1 MKRTHS
7 VSPHRIPSRLTA
19 IAAGCAIAFAMPT
32 LAQAATV
39 DFMLQDPTDYL
50 SAVTNLSADA
60 PAALANAQIR
70 LNATTSTVENGSF
83 VNTVT
88 GTSSGPITVSGNAA
102 AATATLNSATNSL
115 SGPGALNFSSA
126 TDKAEV
132 TLKLPKTALAGS
144 QDTISSTVD
153 ASLVVASQQI
163 ARNASSTAQVSST
176 TVLGKVTGSMGNAL
190 TVDAN
195 SLSAQLTVN
204 TATNVFNQQGGSG
217 QFTGSIAVTNQQA
230 NTAALTGANN
240 DEITE
245 EMKAR
250 VSGATIKAEV
260 TGTNSSSI
268 TVSGNQQIASVQ
280 GNVAGALGTNGRILA
295 GNALIISGANSVTG
309 NVEDTATNG
318 GGGDDISESRTLVG
332 GLVLGSM
339 QRSEGTKFTASIAN
353 SGVTAQALKSTAGN
367 TITVRDNLQQASA
380 SGNLAGSLISVE
392 ANRIESGVAA
402 LNRQQLQDSI
412 VESSIGTSST
422 IAKTDTASETNL
434 GAITV
439 TGNRALASSSGNAG
453 SLNTALTATSIE
465 TKIDSRSSQYVEGFG
480 TLSSKVEDQSI
491 KAQAYRSDSTALTVS
506 GNELAASTSGNA
518 VSTSVSLS
526 GSSVLANTKEQIYQG
541 LDNYSVTSSVSSAS
555 IEIASQSVGSALT
568 VSNNQLNARTV
579 GNSADATTRITGTQ
593 LGSAANNLQVD
604 LYGSQRVAGPD
615 DMKSVVGS
623 ADIRVDADGKANG
636 STITVSGNTMLA
648 STTANTAQRA
658 LQLDGTSI
666 TAYTIAQNLD
676 QYSEI
681 PIKATVEDA
690 RIGIQGLKSTAASS
704 TVVSDNTILALA
716 TANRS
721 SNATAINA
729 TDLSG
734 DVDGEIKVRSNQE
747 MRNSM
752 SATTTAAQSIS
763 IDNNALVNG
772 RVTLSN
778 NVTAAQ
784 ATANTTTNQMIL
796 NATSLSLGSAKV
808 ENRQRRAGTVDA
820 TANGNTEA
828 FVIQSVTDAAGKLT
842 GGSLTVSNNQF
853 AAIASG
859 STATNA
865 LQANAVSASGYMI
878 IDNEQN
884 SESTSIQASAK
895 PRMIGIDAITGDG
908 TSATGVSIVVS
919 GNSATA
925 SASANTASNQ
935 INLVAPSAL
944 NVVSWVTSIQRS
956 EGSVSATLGD
966 TAASPAKTLVGL
978 APLNTPRN
986 ADDSPI
992 TVSYGNVTVSDNRLI
1007 AQASANTVGNA
1018 LNLASAGSVGSS
1030 SDWKSFS
1037 VNSNQNSQG
1046 EVQTYVKT
1054 AYVGVDAASVQAA
1067 PLTVSGNT
1075 VAAVSAANTASNA
1088 LTASGLPGSPV
1099 FAQLSLNNTQT
1110 ATNTVSSSVSG
1121 VTIGNTVGAGTPSG
1135 AMTVAGNTMLAQSS
1149 GNTAVNRITGR

>member
-1 MKRTHS
+1 MKRTS
-7 VSPHRIPSRLTA
+7 SKAPHRIPSRLTA
-19 IAAGCAIAFAMPT
+19 IATGCALAFAMPT

-39 DFMLQDPTDYL
+39 DFLLQDPTDYL

-115 SGPGALNFSSA
+115 SGPGAVNFTSE
-126 TDKAEV
+126 TTKAEV

-144 QDTISSTVD
+144 ADTISSTID

-163 ARNASSTAQVSST
+163 ARNASSAAQVSST
-176 TVLGKVTGSMGNAL
+176 TVLSKVTGDMGNAL
-190 TVDAN
+190 TVNAN

-217 QFTGSIAVTNQQA
+217 QFTGSVAVTNQQA
-230 NTAALTGANN
+230 NTAALGGTDSN
-240 DEITE
+240 EITQ

-250 VSGATIKAEV
+250 VSDATIKGEV

-309 NVEDTATNG
+309 NLADTSTNG

-339 QRSEGTKFTASIAN
+339 QRSEGTNFTASIAN
-353 SGVTAQALKSTAGN
+353 SGVTAQALTSTAGN

-412 VESSIGTSST
+412 VESNITTSST
-422 IAKTDTASETNL
+422 IAKTTGEEINL

-453 SLNTALTATSIE
+453 SLNTALTATSIQ
-465 TKIDSRSSQYVEGFG
+465 TKIDSGSSQYIEGFG
-480 TLSSKVEDQSI
+480 TLSSTVQNQSI
-491 KAQAYRSDSTALTVS
+491 KAQPFRSESTALTVS

-526 GSSVLANTKEQIYQG
+526 GSSVLASTKEQIDQG

-555 IEIASQSVGSALT
+555 IEIASRSVASALT
-568 VSNNQLNARTV
+568 VSNNQINARTV
-579 GNSADATTRITGTQ
+579 GNAADATTRIAGTQ
-593 LGSAANNLQVD
+593 LGSPANNLRVD
-604 LYGSQRVAGPD
+604 LYGSQRVAGSD
-615 DMKSVVGS
+615 DMKSVVES

-666 TAYTIAQNLD
+666 TASNIRQD
-676 QYSEI
+676 VFQDSDI
-681 PIKATVEDA
+681 PVKATVDNA
-690 RIGIQGLKSTAASS
+690 RISVQGLKSTAASS

-716 TANRS
+716 TANRG
-721 SNATAINA
+721 SNATTINA

-734 DVDGEIKVRSNQE
+734 DVEGEIKVRSEQE
-747 MRNSM
+747 MRTSM
-752 SATTTAAQSIS
+752 SAKTTAAQSIS

-796 NATSLSLGSAKV
+796 NGTSLSLGTAKV
-808 ENRQRRAGTVDA
+808 ENSQRRAGTVEA

-828 FVIQSVTDAAGKLT
+828 FVIKSVTDAAGKLT

-865 LQANAVSASGYMI
+865 LQANAVSASGYVI
-878 IDNEQN
+878 IDNAQY

-895 PRMIGIDAITGDG
+895 PRMIGVDAIAGDG
-908 TSATGVSIVVS
+908 TPATGVSIAVS

-956 EGSVSATLGD
+956 KGLVSATLGD
-966 TAASPAKTLVGL
+966 TAATPAKTLVGL
-978 APLNTPRN
+978 APLNDPRN
-986 ADDSPI
+986 NAASPI

-1007 AQASANTVGNA
+1007 AQASANTVGNV

-1037 VNSNQNSQG
+1037 VNSNQNTEG
-1046 EVQTYVKT
+1046 AVQTYVKT
-1054 AYVGVDAASVQAA
+1054 AYVGVDASSVQAA

-1121 VTIGNTVGAGTPSG
+1121 VTIGNTVGAGTPSS